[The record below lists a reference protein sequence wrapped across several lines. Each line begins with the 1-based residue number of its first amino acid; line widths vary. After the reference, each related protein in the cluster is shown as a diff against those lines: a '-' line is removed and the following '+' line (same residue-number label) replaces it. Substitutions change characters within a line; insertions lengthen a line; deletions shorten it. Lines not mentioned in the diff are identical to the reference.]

1 MGRKRIFNDPRTG
14 YYLCIVRNKFVS
26 LQRFVLFE
34 LFKVKQQK
42 ILRIISG
49 DFLFLMLIIICILA
63 QLFVYCIMDPI
74 SWDALKAREQII
86 NLADINRDKDYFV
99 LGHYDNRRSSYQWT
113 DYPLYLVKA
122 SDILGQ
128 VNFVDK
134 QKANSNTTFQTLL
147 STYIDVPFMTLTTQ
161 ELGGPTPGALGNYQI
176 HFSASYQLS
185 DIGSSAEF
193 ILNIDGLDILPTEVI
208 ESPNNTGIYRTSI
221 IWQVDSLP
229 ANKTIKV
236 KFKIIP
242 TTPTVSTLTVFNRVL
257 MIDGANTLNVI

>member
-86 NLADINRDKDYFV
+86 NLADIN
-99 LGHYDNRRSSYQWT
+99 
-113 DYPLYLVKA
+113 
-122 SDILGQ
+122 
-128 VNFVDK
+128 
-134 QKANSNTTFQTLL
+134 
-147 STYIDVPFMTLTTQ
+147 
-161 ELGGPTPGALGNYQI
+161 
-176 HFSASYQLS
+176 
-185 DIGSSAEF
+185 
-193 ILNIDGLDILPTEVI
+193 
-208 ESPNNTGIYRTSI
+208 
-221 IWQVDSLP
+221 
-229 ANKTIKV
+229 
-236 KFKIIP
+236 
-242 TTPTVSTLTVFNRVL
+242 
-257 MIDGANTLNVI
+257 